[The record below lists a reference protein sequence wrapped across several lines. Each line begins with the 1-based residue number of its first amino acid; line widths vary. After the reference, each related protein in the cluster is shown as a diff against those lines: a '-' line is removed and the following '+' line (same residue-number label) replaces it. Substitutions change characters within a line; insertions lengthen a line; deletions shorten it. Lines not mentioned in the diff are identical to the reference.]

1 VSTIALPQRGENL
14 LTHSRRSC
22 LAACPRKHYYRY
34 ELGVRRGGD
43 AKPLRRGSAVHKGLE
58 KLATALVG
66 EDWMEPALEAYGTLP
81 AWANTDD
88 AVLDWMGEAETVKQ
102 MLLGYANH
110 HGQSGGREIKKY
122 IAVELPFELP
132 IVNPDTGKPSRLFKV
147 AGKIDGI
154 VELADGRLA
163 VLEHKTASDDLSP
176 GSVYWQ
182 RLDIDS
188 QISLYYIA
196 ARSMGYDV
204 QTVLYDV
211 LKTPELSPS
220 QVPLVDAE
228 GIKIVHDANGQR
240 VRTKDGKKWRETGDS
255 ELGYI
260 RQCRP
265 ETMQEFGARLATD
278 IASRPDYYYQR
289 REIPRLESDLDE
301 FRRELWAGQ
310 EELRTRQKEKR
321 WSRTTAACV
330 SYSTPCEYL
339 SICRNGIDPANP
351 PSGFTRVEHLHP
363 ELKGEAA

>member
-1 VSTIALPQRGENL
+1 MSIALPQRGENL

-22 LAACPRKHYYRY
+22 LAACPRKHFYRY

-43 AKPLRRGSAVHKGLE
+43 AKPLRRGSAVHNGLE
-58 KLATALVG
+58 LLAKGDSDWLYKALDSYATCPDWVTNEELIQEWLG
-66 EDWMEPALEAYGTLP
+66 EREV
-81 AWANTDD
+81 
-88 AVLDWMGEAETVKQ
+88 VLA
-102 MLLGYANH
+102 MLRGYFNH
-110 HGQSGGREIKKY
+110 WNAIRSNVQKY

-154 VELADGRLA
+154 VELTDGRLA

-196 ARSMGYDV
+196 ARELGYDV

-211 LKTPELSPS
+211 LKTPELSPK
-220 QVPLVDAE
+220 QVPVVDDE
-228 GIKIVHDANGQR
+228 GIKIVHDAQGQR
-240 VRTKDGKKWRETGDS
+240 VRTKDGKKWRETGDTAA
-255 ELGYI
+255 GYVAQV
-260 RQCRP
+260 RL

-289 REIPRLESDLDE
+289 REIPRLESDLIE

-310 EELRTRQKEKR
+310 EELRTRQKENR

-339 SICRNGIDPANP
+339 SICRNGLDPLNP
-351 PSGFTRVEHLHP
+351 PSGFTRVPHLHP
-363 ELKGEAA
+363 ELVGVA